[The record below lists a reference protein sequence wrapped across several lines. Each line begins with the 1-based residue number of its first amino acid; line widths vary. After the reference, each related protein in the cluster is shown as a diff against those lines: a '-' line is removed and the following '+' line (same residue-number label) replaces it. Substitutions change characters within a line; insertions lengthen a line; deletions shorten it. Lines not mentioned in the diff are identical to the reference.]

1 VQQQYLFNAGWS
13 SKHEQYIAAQL
24 QQQVDTVFS
33 GNSQKVKKYRFKK
46 VTTGL
51 MQLYVRTK
59 QIPAVGAQAVG

>member
-1 VQQQYLFNAGWS
+1 MS
-13 SKHEQYIAAQL
+13 SMSLLNSNNRLIRFLAA
-24 QQQVDTVFS
+24 TH
-33 GNSQKVKKYRFKK
+33 KKLKSIVFKK